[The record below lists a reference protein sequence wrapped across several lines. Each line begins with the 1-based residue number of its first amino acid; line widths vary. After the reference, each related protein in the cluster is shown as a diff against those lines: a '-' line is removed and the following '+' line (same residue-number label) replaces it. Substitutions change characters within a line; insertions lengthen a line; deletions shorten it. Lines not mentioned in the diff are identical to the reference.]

1 MKSTILTIM
10 LVLVTMTGQA
20 QNVVNNLK
28 IDIKVT
34 QGIEDSGYL
43 VHLFNRS
50 QTQREQ
56 IGKITVTDK
65 RASYETHVDEPL
77 VGDLTAIFPD
87 GSVCTACVRFPFV
100 PGEHAE
106 VKVKNGTFEL
116 SGSTFYKQWADAD
129 ELEENARKYYKQW
142 ETDSIIL
149 NYLKN
154 HADEE
159 GCVMRYWQYQIL
171 PRQTILSIIPASVR
185 NGRFKHFFANYE
197 PDNHVEY
204 VPATVE
210 PEPAVMGDVIGF
222 NPTPAQKMELIRKSQ
237 DIKLNV
243 DRIKNL
249 YEFIGKGV
257 EEIGYS
263 FVTGI
268 DLKEIIQRN
277 KELDKQWLSLLKT
290 LNSIDIPSDQAPQ
303 IYNELYNGILKFYS
317 EQSKAISEIY
327 MKYGGYTKEAEKA
340 QKIVIKLTEKRM
352 KERSKKLAQMKP

>member
-10 LVLVTMTGQA
+10 LALVTMTGQA
-20 QNVVNNLK
+20 QNTVNNFK

-50 QTQREQ
+50 QSQREQ

-87 GSVCTACVRFPFV
+87 GSICTACVRFPFV
-100 PGEHAE
+100 PDEHAE

-159 GCVMRYWQYQIL
+159 GCVMRYWQYEIL
-171 PRQTILSIIPASVR
+171 PRQTILSIIPESVK
-185 NGRFKHFFANYE
+185 NGRFKHFFANYQ
-197 PDNHVEY
+197 PKVVEY
-204 VPATVE
+204 VPATEV
-210 PEPAVMGDVIGF
+210 PEATVSGGVTGF
-222 NPTPAQKMELIRKSQ
+222 HPTPIQEREITLKLQ
-237 DIKLNV
+237 DIKRNI
-243 DRIKNL
+243 DWIKQL
-249 YEFIGKGV
+249 YEFIGKEV
-257 EEIGYS
+257 KDMNYS
-263 FVTGI
+263 FFT
-268 DLKEIIQRN
+268 DMNLKQIIQRN

-290 LNSIDIPSDQAPQ
+290 LNNIDIPSSQAPQ
-303 IYNELYNGILKFYS
+303 IYDELFNGILQFYS
-317 EQSKAISEIY
+317 EQSKAISEIC
-327 MKYGGYTKEAEKA
+327 MKFGGYTKEAEKT
-340 QKIVIKLTEKRM
+340 QKTVIKFTEKRM
-352 KERSKKLAQMKP
+352 KERSKKLLNP